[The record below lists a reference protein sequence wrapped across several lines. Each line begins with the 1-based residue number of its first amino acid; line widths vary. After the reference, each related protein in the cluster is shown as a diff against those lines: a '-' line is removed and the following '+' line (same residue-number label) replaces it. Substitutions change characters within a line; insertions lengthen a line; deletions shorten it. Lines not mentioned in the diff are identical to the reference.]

1 MEIVLQNLKNWPM
14 KYEQL
19 YWKKNDVGPYLV
31 YNIFVTHLLNC
42 SNLHKE
48 QKEKKTPLPSNSFTF
63 FYPADKVYI

>member
-1 MEIVLQNLKNWPM
+1 MNNLL
-14 KYEQL
+14 E
-19 YWKKNDVGPYLV
+19 KNDVGPYLV

-48 QKEKKTPLPSNSFTF
+48 QKENTPLPSNSFTF